1 MPSGY
6 STCPECGESLVSF
19 KIRAHLLDAHGID
32 RAPVS
37 KEESRRR
44 HRENAQLSM
53 TPNDPRPTVPDPDNP
68 YPDEPEPEAPPIP
81 EPDVAEAIPRKPGL
95 VQRLRA
101 RRNRPSTPEGRTPSG
116 ERAPR
121 QKRPSRRRLPLDA
134 DISDVWAFA
143 GRRLEPTQHYPTGRM
158 LQYQAPAAGVII
170 DRAIAGTLPDRVIF
184 QPIARNRD
192 KYEDVAFLLAGPLLT
207 FSITTTMGQMQ
218 QAQEDGDEELFN
230 ELAGRLTMQREMF
243 AWCLSMMLPRLAAG
257 AKQAAQKKAKRDAVI
272 ADAFP
277 ELGDQ
282 DPVEALV
289 QMLFQPPHF
298 QEAAQ
303 NGKPSDGTTAEHGE
317 PHHMAFGE

>member
-68 YPDEPEPEAPPIP
+68 YPDEPEEPETPPVP
-81 EPDVAEAIPRKPGL
+81 EPAEAIPQKPGL
-95 VQRLRA
+95 LQRLRA
-101 RRNRPSTPEGRTPSG
+101 RRSRTGEARAPNTG

-121 QKRPSRRRLPLDA
+121 QKRPSRRRIQLDT
-134 DISDVWAFA
+134 DISDIWGMI
-143 GRRLEPTQHYPTGRM
+143 GRRVEASPFYATGRM
-158 LQYQAPAAGVII
+158 LQFEAPAAGVII
-170 DRAIAGTLPDRVIF
+170 DTAIAGTFPDRVFF
-184 QPIARNRD
+184 QPLARNRN
-192 KYEDVAFLLAGPLLT
+192 KYGDAALLVLAPLLT
-207 FSITTTMGQMQ
+207 AAIEMTMREIQA
-218 QAQEDGDEELFN
+218 AQEDQDQDKFDELV
-230 ELAGRLTMQREMF
+230 ARLQIQREILIWVLE
-243 AWCLSMMLPRLAAG
+243 AGVPRYGQGKKVADE
-257 AKQAAQKKAKRDAVI
+257 KKAKKAAQI

-282 DPVEALV
+282 DPVQVLV
-289 QMLFQPPHF
+289 DSLFTPPRF

-303 NGKPSDGTTAEHGE
+303 NGKGNDATFAEHRE
-317 PHHMAFGE
+317 PDDVAFRD